1 MKKTDRTGRIG
12 RPRELTAQQFRSGV
26 ERYFRSIC
34 YTEPVTR
41 RVPVETIDENGIIRT
56 QKDEMGHTVY
66 RMERVL
72 DLDGEPMVQVCYAKA
87 PGIASLC
94 LYLGIHKATFARY
107 GEISEGNGLT
117 RQEAELYRATAAWA
131 RERIE
136 AYLEPKLAEK
146 NSRGVMF
153 NLEHNHGWTSRS
165 EVTVRGGVEE
175 YLTTLPGGVE
185 Y

>member
-1 MKKTDRTGRIG
+1 MGSNDRTGRVG
-12 RPRELTAQQFRSGV
+12 RKRELTAQQFRAGV

-34 YTEPVTR
+34 YTEPLTR
-41 RVPVETIDENGIIRT
+41 RVPVETVDENGIICT
-56 QKDEMGHTVY
+56 QKDDMGHTVY
-66 RMERVL
+66 RLVQVKDM
-72 DLDGEPMVQVCYAKA
+72 DGNPMVRLCYAKA

-94 LYLGIHKATFARY
+94 LFLGIHKATFARY
-107 GEISEGNGLT
+107 GELSEGNGVSK
-117 RQEAELYRATAAWA
+117 QEAEHYRATVEWA

-136 AYLEPKLAEK
+136 AYLEPKLEEK

-153 NLEHNHGWTSRS
+153 NLEHNHGWTQRS

-175 YLTTLPGGVE
+175 YLKTLPGGVE